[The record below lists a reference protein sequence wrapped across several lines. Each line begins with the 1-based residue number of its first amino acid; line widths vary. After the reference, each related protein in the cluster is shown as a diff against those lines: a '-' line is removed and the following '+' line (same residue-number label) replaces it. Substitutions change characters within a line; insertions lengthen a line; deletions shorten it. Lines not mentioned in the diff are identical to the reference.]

1 MPATNAPR
9 RVHGTHGYVRISEQ
23 HCRARVDAAWWDRV
37 RQAQRMEL
45 FLNVCWLML
54 ALAAVLG
61 WRQQSQST
69 RRRSP
74 FVCLLALSCTL
85 ILLFP
90 IISESD
96 DLHAMR
102 QEMEESSVKV
112 KAGEGDRS
120 SQASP
125 KLHAPALPASAQ
137 AIRPVEVLLGLVES
151 RRLSKPLV
159 TAGARAH
166 NRAPPSLSL

>member
-1 MPATNAPR
+1 
-9 RVHGTHGYVRISEQ
+9 
-23 HCRARVDAAWWDRV
+23 
-37 RQAQRMEL
+37 MEL

-137 AIRPVEVLLGLVES
+137 AIRPGEVLLGLVES

>member
-1 MPATNAPR
+1 
-9 RVHGTHGYVRISEQ
+9 
-23 HCRARVDAAWWDRV
+23 
-37 RQAQRMEL
+37 MEL
-45 FLNVCWLML
+45 LLNICWLLL

-61 WRQQSQST
+61 WRQHSQCA

-74 FVCLLALSCTL
+74 IVCLLALSCAL

-102 QEMEESSVKV
+102 QEMEESSAKV
-112 KAGEGDRS
+112 KAGESDRAS
-120 SQASP
+120 HASP
-125 KLHAPALPASAQ
+125 KLHAPALPASAH
-137 AIRPVEVLLGLVES
+137 AIRPGEVLLGLVES
-151 RRLSKPLV
+151 RSLSKPFITV
-159 TAGARAH
+159 RAQTR